1 MSDVAGPPDNRS
13 IVLAAIGRASTPEV
27 AKFDEG
33 PSLGTLTRTTVGI
46 APGSVL
52 FVGVDASKT
61 VIRRHHPV
69 VIGVPG
75 MLIEQASQT
84 TIETLVIDAA
94 AFDSGPWIEADDHQS
109 RHLAEE
115 LFEAGRILRSRGGQ
129 CWLLPRPAPDG
140 SMTARL
146 RSTAT
151 ADFGDL
157 PGADYEEGAA
167 QSPLWTALVE
177 LVSERFSDACH
188 HTALQYS
195 AVQHSAVQYPALQ
208 PDRKDAMSS
217 PRTSAHTVRSR

>member
-1 MSDVAGPPDNRS
+1 MSNVEGPPDNRS

-27 AKFDEG
+27 AKFDGG
-33 PSLGTLTRTTVGI
+33 PSLGALTRTTVSI

-52 FVGVDASKT
+52 LVGVDDSKA
-61 VIRRHHPV
+61 VIRRHHPI

-84 TIETLVIDAA
+84 TIDTLVIDSA
-94 AFDSGPWIEADDHQS
+94 AFDCGPWIDADDHQS

-115 LFEAGRILRSRGGQ
+115 LFEAARILRSRGGQ
-129 CWLLPRPAPDG
+129 CWLLPRAAAGG
-140 SMTARL
+140 SMLARL

-157 PGADYEEGAA
+157 PVAEYEEGAT

-177 LVSERFSDACH
+177 LVNKRFPDACH
-188 HTALQYS
+188 HTSLQYP
-195 AVQHSAVQYPALQ
+195 APQHSALQ
-208 PDRKDAMSS
+208 SDRKDAMSS
-217 PRTSAHTVRSR
+217 PHVSSRTVRTR